1 MKKRYIKPALLSVIT
16 LTENNLLE
24 AASRSSIDGKGQWIS
39 KDESEEDSE
48 AEGAASKGF
57 TAWDSWEE

>member
-24 AASRSSIDGKGQWIS
+24 AASRSSIDGNGQWIS
-39 KDESEEDSE
+39 KDESEEGSE